1 MSVERLNAQLAVLLG
16 EELADWERQE
26 LAERLARLRPA
37 VRREVL
43 RQLPVVWP
51 VSYALYHTL
60 VEQADKAGD
69 CLRPSQF
76 PAWVKAAL
84 DVYEAQGLRAAQVF
98 LAEVEENF
106 LCQLRGQAGVRLAEV
121 EPRLLPYACGL
132 LGREVRL
139 AASGEASFDISV
151 ISLPADCELLPEP
164 ELNFLFYKFTVTFL
178 LSLERLGT
186 FRAQEQGGCE
196 ARPLAAFLAA
206 FPEPLLA
213 ADLFYLAEAVR
224 ILAHFRRDF
233 PGLMAD
239 FARLAPA
246 LAVGLEALAAACDQA
261 GFVRALRRSL
271 LRGEDEAEAS
281 LPEAMVRL
289 LDRHR
294 QPGCT
299 ADQSLTLTRR
309 LYEHAAR
316 LPGPYRREPALPFM
330 GRLAVAEAY
339 QGLERRREE
348 LEEKLAQA
356 LGRTPVT
363 PSPSPASREQEPGEN
378 GEPRERPALSNEA
391 GNLLDLRPGA
401 EIRPE
406 ELEMRLAAGVLRVGG
421 MEFELTEEL
430 KGLLREMTAAEGRLS
445 GQAVVSAAGRAGQGL
460 EQGVSPAEEPDSS
473 RADGP
478 LAYDEWDYRRLG
490 FRKRWCQVRLK
501 EIAPVAGNFVAHT
514 LSKYRGVLT
523 TLRRQF
529 EMMSIQETFVRR
541 QREGSD
547 IDLDAAVEAVA
558 DLKAGRAPS
567 ERLFVRLQRNDRQ
580 IAALFLLDMS
590 SSTEGWVSLALRE
603 SLILMCESLRVLGD
617 RYAIYGFSGMRRLRS
632 EIFRIK
638 EFDEPYSEVIKG
650 RIAAITP
657 QEYTRMGP
665 AIRHATTILAGVEAR
680 VRLLITLSDG
690 KPEDYDG
697 YKGAYAVEDTRHA
710 LIEAKTAGVHPFC
723 ITVDREAHGY
733 IAHMYGE
740 INYIFIDQVAKLPLR
755 MPEIYR
761 HLTS

>member
-1 MSVERLNAQLAVLLG
+1 
-16 EELADWERQE
+16 
-26 LAERLARLRPA
+26 
-37 VRREVL
+37 
-43 RQLPVVWP
+43 
-51 VSYALYHTL
+51 
-60 VEQADKAGD
+60 
-69 CLRPSQF
+69 
-76 PAWVKAAL
+76 
-84 DVYEAQGLRAAQVF
+84 
-98 LAEVEENF
+98 
-106 LCQLRGQAGVRLAEV
+106 
-121 EPRLLPYACGL
+121 
-132 LGREVRL
+132 
-139 AASGEASFDISV
+139 
-151 ISLPADCELLPEP
+151 
-164 ELNFLFYKFTVTFL
+164 
-178 LSLERLGT
+178 
-186 FRAQEQGGCE
+186 
-196 ARPLAAFLAA
+196 
-206 FPEPLLA
+206 
-213 ADLFYLAEAVR
+213 
-224 ILAHFRRDF
+224 
-233 PGLMAD
+233 
-239 FARLAPA
+239 
-246 LAVGLEALAAACDQA
+246 
-261 GFVRALRRSL
+261 
-271 LRGEDEAEAS
+271 
-281 LPEAMVRL
+281 
-289 LDRHR
+289 
-294 QPGCT
+294 
-299 ADQSLTLTRR
+299 
-309 LYEHAAR
+309 
-316 LPGPYRREPALPFM
+316 
-330 GRLAVAEAY
+330 
-339 QGLERRREE
+339 
-348 LEEKLAQA
+348 
-356 LGRTPVT
+356 
-363 PSPSPASREQEPGEN
+363 PGEN

-445 GQAVVSAAGRAGQGL
+445 GQAVVSAAGRAGRGL
-460 EQGVSPAEEPDSS
+460 EQGVRPEEEADDSL
-473 RADGP
+473 AAGP